1 MTEPQPRYGMEE
13 FARRGKEL
21 YETKIRPQVEPA
33 HAGAFVAVDIET
45 GAYELDKDDYA
56 ATERL
61 LARQPG
67 AQIWLLRVGHTTT
80 YRMGGPRSLAG
91 RPKA

>member
-1 MTEPQPRYGMEE
+1 
-13 FARRGKEL
+13 
-21 YETKIRPQVEPA
+21 
-33 HAGAFVAVDIET
+33 VDIET
-45 GAYELDKDDYA
+45 GAYELDHDDYA

-67 AQIWLLRVGHTTT
+67 AQIWLSRVGHTTT